1 MIEIGPNLKDLLLVG
16 IGIIAFAWIMVT
28 AFRHL

>member
-1 MIEIGPNLKDLLLVG
+1 MIEIGPNLKDLILAG

-28 AFRHL
+28 AFRNM